1 MNTEKDNAQ
10 SGKKLRAI
18 LVEDEDLARQI
29 LKEMLKSHPE
39 VEIAGECANG
49 FEAVKMV
56 PELKP
61 DLLFLDIRMPKL
73 DGFEVLEL
81 IGPADSMAVIFVT
94 AYDQHALRAFEVHAV
109 DYLLK
114 PFAAERFEAAL
125 ERAKRRLGQKSLPPP
140 PAEVAAAVRENGRYA
155 ERIVVKDGTRV
166 QIIPVAK
173 LDYAEAQ
180 DDYVALA
187 TQGKKYLKSQ
197 TISGLESALD
207 PRNFLRIHRS
217 YIVNLERVAKLEPY
231 SKDSH
236 VAILHDGTRLP
247 VSRAGYGRLR
257 SLLDRV

>member
-1 MNTEKDNAQ
+1 ME
-10 SGKKLRAI
+10 SRKKIRTI
-18 LVEDEDLARQI
+18 IVEDEDLARQI
-29 LKEMLKSHPE
+29 LREMLQPHPE
-39 VEIAGECANG
+39 VEIVGECANG
-49 FEAVKMV
+49 FDAVKIV

-61 DLLFLDIRMPKL
+61 DLLFLDVQMPKL

-81 IGPADSMAVIFVT
+81 LGNTGAMAVVFVT

-125 ERAKRRLGQKSLPPP
+125 DRAKQRLRQKILPT
-140 PAEVAAAVRENGRYA
+140 PADFAAAARENGHYA

-180 DDYVALA
+180 DDYIALA
-187 TQGKKYLKSQ
+187 SQGKKYLKQQ
-197 TISGLESALD
+197 TISSLESSLD
-207 PRNFLRIHRS
+207 PKNFLRIHRS
-217 YIVNLERVAKLEPY
+217 YLVNLERVVKLEPY
-231 SKDSH
+231 TKDSH
-236 VAILHDGTRLP
+236 VAILQDGTRLP

-257 SLLDRV
+257 TLLEG